1 VHTVLDSDAS
11 LTQQLGLS
19 DADIERRLAF
29 VGFTTAD
36 GQRIKQ
42 LADIVAGDADA
53 LTSTF
58 FDHLASL
65 HEASGLT
72 QNREALETAR
82 RLKAEHLRAM
92 VGGAYGRSYV
102 DARLKLG
109 VLYAKV
115 GLDPRVFLGAFEHLL
130 SAIAARLLDRRQG
143 KERDAFEQFLS
154 FQKLAFFD
162 VGLIVDVIVFERERL
177 IHQQQEAIREL
188 STPVLQVRERLLIL
202 PIIGVI
208 DTVRARQITESLL
221 RAIRSHRAKVVVVD
235 ITGVP
240 VVDSKVANH
249 LMQTVMAARLMG
261 TTAIV
266 TGLSADV
273 AQALVTLGVSLGEV
287 MTAGDLQGGLEEAE
301 KLLGYRMVHDTSAG
315 SQTRS

>member
-1 VHTVLDSDAS
+1 MQQMG
-11 LTQQLGLS
+11 LTQ
-19 DADIERRLAF
+19 ADIERRLAF
-29 VGFTTAD
+29 VGFAPID
-36 GQRIKQ
+36 RERVKQ
-42 LADIVAGDADA
+42 LADVVASEADA
-53 LTSTF
+53 LTSVF

-65 HEASGLT
+65 REASGLT
-72 QNREALETAR
+72 QNREALDDAR
-82 RLKAEHLRAM
+82 RLKTQHLRAM
-92 VGGAYGRSYV
+92 VAGEYGPAYV
-102 DARLKLG
+102 EARLKLG

-115 GLDPRVFLGAFEHLL
+115 GLDPRVFLGAFERLL
-130 SAIAARLLDRRQG
+130 SAIGTRVFDRRKG
-143 KERDAFEQFLS
+143 KEREGFEQFLS
-154 FQKLAFFD
+154 LQKVAFFD
-162 VGLIVDVIVFERERL
+162 VGLIVDIIVFERERL

-208 DTVRARQITESLL
+208 DTQRARQITESLL

-287 MTAGDLQGGLEEAE
+287 ITAGDLQGGLEEAE
-301 KLLGYRMVHDTSAG
+301 NLLGYRVVHTRSAG
-315 SQTRS
+315 SQTSA